1 MGSDL
6 LTFRGI
12 AHFCARTHD
21 TMDILQN
28 TFLGNSLEH
37 WLIALAWAV
46 GGIIVARILYKV
58 VGSIA
63 RRVTAKTRSNL
74 DDLIVDKLE
83 EPLVLALTIIALRT
97 AYGQLTFGD
106 NVDDFVDTSMTVA
119 YALNITW
126 GVARLVDAMIMNFFV
141 PFTLRNES
149 TMMDQFAPILRK
161 GLRSG
166 IWILGIIL
174 ALNNAGYDVGALL
187 AGVGIGGLALAMAA
201 KDFVSNMFGGITVF
215 VDQPFKVGE
224 RIQIAGYDGT
234 IEEIGLRSTR
244 LRTLAGRIVIIP
256 NFKFTDSFLENVTNE
271 PARKISLTLGLT
283 YDTPPDRIEDAIGIL
298 KDIIT
303 EREETLEQEPTIWFD
318 SFGDFSLNIKMV
330 YYIKKEGHWAYSPN
344 EVNLE
349 ILKRFNAAGL
359 DFAFPT
365 QTLLTPDV
373 SAS

>member
-1 MGSDL
+1 
-6 LTFRGI
+6 
-12 AHFCARTHD
+12 
-21 TMDILQN
+21 MDFLQN
-28 TFLGNSLEH
+28 TFLGNTLEH

-46 GGIIVARILYKV
+46 GGIILARILYKV

-63 RRVTAKTRSNL
+63 RKLTAKTRSNL

-83 EPLVLALTIIALRT
+83 EPLVLALTIIALRS
-97 AYGQLTFGD
+97 AYAQLSFGD
-106 NVDDFVDTSMTVA
+106 SVDDFVDTSMTVA

-126 GVARLVDAMIMNFFV
+126 GVARLVDATIMNFFM
-141 PFTLRNES
+141 PFTLRSES

-161 GLRSG
+161 GLRGG
-166 IWILGIIL
+166 IWVLGIIL

-215 VDQPFKVGE
+215 VDQPFKAGD

-271 PARKISLTLGLT
+271 PSRKIACTLGLT
-283 YDTPPDRIEDAIGIL
+283 YDTTPEQVEEAIGIL
-298 KDIIT
+298 KAIIS
-303 EREETLEQEPTIWFD
+303 ERSDALEQEPTIWFD
-318 SFGDFSLNIKMV
+318 SFGDFSLNVKMV
-330 YYIKKEGHWAYSPN
+330 YYIKKEGHWAFSPN

-373 SAS
+373 SAR

>member
-1 MGSDL
+1 
-6 LTFRGI
+6 
-12 AHFCARTHD
+12 
-21 TMDILQN
+21 MDFLQN
-28 TFLGNSLEH
+28 TFLGNTLEH

-63 RRVTAKTRSNL
+63 RKLTAKTRSNL

-83 EPLVLALTIIALRT
+83 EPLVLALTIIALRS
-97 AYGQLTFGD
+97 AYAQLSFGD
-106 NVDDFVDTSMTVA
+106 SVDDFVDTSMTVA

-126 GVARLVDAMIMNFFV
+126 GVARLVDATIMNFFV
-141 PFTLRNES
+141 PFTLRSES

-161 GLRSG
+161 GLRGG
-166 IWILGIIL
+166 IWVLGIIL

-215 VDQPFKVGE
+215 VDQPFKAGD

-271 PARKISLTLGLT
+271 PSRKIACTLGLT
-283 YDTPPDRIEDAIGIL
+283 YDTKPEQVEEAIGIL
-298 KDIIT
+298 KAIIF
-303 EREETLEQEPTIWFD
+303 ERSDALEQEPTIWFD
-318 SFGDFSLNIKMV
+318 SFGDFSLNVKMV
-330 YYIKKEGHWAYSPN
+330 YYIKKEGHWAHSPS

-359 DFAFPT
+359 EFAFPT
-365 QTLLTPDV
+365 QTLLTPDI
-373 SAS
+373 SAR

>member
-1 MGSDL
+1 
-6 LTFRGI
+6 
-12 AHFCARTHD
+12 
-21 TMDILQN
+21 MDFLQN
-28 TFLGNSLEH
+28 TFLGNTLEH

-63 RRVTAKTRSNL
+63 RKLTAKTRSNL

-83 EPLVLALTIIALRT
+83 EPLVLALTIIALRS
-97 AYGQLTFGD
+97 AYAQLSFGD
-106 NVDDFVDTSMTVA
+106 SVDDFVDTSITVA

-126 GVARLVDAMIMNFFV
+126 GVARLVDATIMNFFV
-141 PFTLRNES
+141 PFTLRSES

-161 GLRSG
+161 GLRGG
-166 IWILGIIL
+166 IWVLGIIL

-215 VDQPFKVGE
+215 VDQPFKAGD

-271 PARKISLTLGLT
+271 PSRKIACTLGLT
-283 YDTPPDRIEDAIGIL
+283 YDTKPEQVEEAIGIL
-298 KDIIT
+298 KAIIF
-303 EREETLEQEPTIWFD
+303 ERSDALEQEPTIWFD
-318 SFGDFSLNIKMV
+318 SFGDFSLNVKMV
-330 YYIKKEGHWAYSPN
+330 YYIKKEGHWAHSPS

-359 DFAFPT
+359 EFAFPT
-365 QTLLTPDV
+365 QTLLTPDI
-373 SAS
+373 SAR

>member
-1 MGSDL
+1 
-6 LTFRGI
+6 
-12 AHFCARTHD
+12 
-21 TMDILQN
+21 MDILQN

-63 RRVTAKTRSNL
+63 RKITSKTRSNL

-97 AYGQLTFGD
+97 GYSELTFGD
-106 NVDDFVDTSMTVA
+106 SVDAFVDSAMKVA

-126 GVARLVDAMIMNFFV
+126 GIARLVDAVIMNFFV
-141 PFTLRNES
+141 PYTLSKES
-149 TMMDQFAPILRK
+149 AMMDQFGPILRK

-166 IWILGIIL
+166 IWVFGLIM
-174 ALNNAGYDVGALL
+174 ALNNAGYDVGALI
-187 AGVGIGGLALAMAA
+187 AGVGIGGLAMAMAA
-201 KDFVSNMFGGITVF
+201 KDFVSNIFGGITVF
-215 VDQPFKVGE
+215 VDKPFQVGD
-224 RIQIAGYDGT
+224 RVQIGGYDGI
-234 IEEIGLRSTR
+234 IEEIGIRSTR
-244 LRTLAGRIVIIP
+244 LRTLAGRVVIIP
-256 NFKFTDSFLENVTNE
+256 NFKFTDSFVENVTIE
-271 PARKISLTLGLT
+271 PARKVSLTLGLT
-283 YDTPPDRIEDAIGIL
+283 YDTTPEQVEQAISIL
-298 KDIIT
+298 KDIIAD
-303 EREETLEQEPTIWFD
+303 RADTLEQDPTIWFD
-318 SFGDFSLNIKMV
+318 SFGDFSLNINLI
-330 YYIKKEGHWAYSPN
+330 YYIKKEGHWAYSPG

-373 SAS
+373 AAT